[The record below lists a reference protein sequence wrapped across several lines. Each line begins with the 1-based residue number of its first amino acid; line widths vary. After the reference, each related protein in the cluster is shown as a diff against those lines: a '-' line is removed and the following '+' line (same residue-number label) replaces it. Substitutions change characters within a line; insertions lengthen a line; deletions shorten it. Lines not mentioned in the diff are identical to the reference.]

1 MKRKGTPN
9 LDDLLNPATAQSL
22 TPPKVES
29 VPKVEKSIKKQ
40 KYQSAKIDEAKTS
53 KQHISAYLSTD
64 LILDLDAA
72 QVSIKRLTG
81 LKGHAVSRS
90 ALIEAALKMALNDL
104 DAHQGNS
111 VFISMMQ

>member
-9 LDDLLNPATAQSL
+9 LDDLLNPATAQSIRASA
-22 TPPKVES
+22 TES
-29 VPKVEKSIKKQ
+29 VEGKSIKAQ
-40 KYQSAKIDEAKTS
+40 KNESAKAVDRPNQ

-72 QVSIKRLTG
+72 QVQIKRLTG